1 MAAWLPLAHI
11 QTQVIFQLELLAVL
25 LFVRLFGPG
34 IHGGTL
40 RLFVDNEGAR
50 FGLIAG
56 YTSNSWGA
64 RIVAQIWLKVARFD
78 LAFWVERIPSKLNPA
93 DSTSRDR
100 WVLQRRLPRARI
112 EDDEVDAAVEI
123 IEALLEG
130 RPELCLHRRR

>member
-1 MAAWLPLAHI
+1 MAAWLPPAHI
-11 QTQVIFQLELLAVL
+11 QSQAIFQLELPAVL
-25 LFVRLFGPG
+25 FFVRLFGPR
-34 IHGGTL
+34 IHGGAL
-40 RLFVDNEGAR
+40 RVFVDNEGAR

-64 RIVAQIWLKVARFD
+64 RIIAQIWLEVARFD
-78 LAFWVERIPSKLNPA
+78 LAFYVERVPSKLNPA

-100 WVLQRRLPRARI
+100 WVLQRRLRWARI
-112 EDDEVDAAVEI
+112 EEGEVDAAVEI